1 MRTIVDLP
9 DDLVA
14 KLDEIR
20 KGKQVSRA
28 EIIRRAIRLYLKQS
42 KHPPQQPRDEAFG
55 LWAKRKTDAL
65 DYENNIRSEWNQP

>member
-20 KGKQVSRA
+20 KSKQVSRA
-28 EIIRRAIRLYLKQS
+28 VRLYLKQS
-42 KHPPQQPRDEAFG
+42 R
-55 LWAKRKTDAL
+55 
-65 DYENNIRSEWNQP
+65 